1 MVDKDTNIPIIASA
15 PVEIPKRS
23 RYLCFYSSP
32 VGKNLEHAF
41 STFSIVKDRLL
52 SFKNH
57 PASPDEFD
65 NAKFLSCETVAHATR
80 LLACFEKNYEKRAN
94 LFEYAYNIYEGL
106 ILSSC
111 RPALIDI
118 LKQIGKGPSKAI
130 HFHTLHNIHKLNPD
144 LLRMHSHS
152 FAGMALCVFHGCR
165 DQKKFVSLV
174 SASMCCSRRPL
185 ELSSTLRLIP
195 FIVQRCEYYI
205 TENLLIPAM
214 LEAGRRDLF
223 DTEIGFVEP
232 ENRAS
237 CAEFAMTVVQYAI
250 DRETARVVP
259 HDVSTALGI
268 KTRIVNGKMIDR
280 KCANCGEWDRTGKSY
295 RRCSVCMQV
304 YYCSKECQAE
314 QWKEHKISCKKCI
327 E

>member
-1 MVDKDTNIPIIASA
+1 M
-15 PVEIPKRS
+15 
-23 RYLCFYSSP
+23 
-32 VGKNLEHAF
+32 
-41 STFSIVKDRLL
+41 
-52 SFKNH
+52 
-57 PASPDEFD
+57 
-65 NAKFLSCETVAHATR
+65 
-80 LLACFEKNYEKRAN
+80 
-94 LFEYAYNIYEGL
+94 
-106 ILSSC
+106 
-111 RPALIDI
+111 
-118 LKQIGKGPSKAI
+118 
-130 HFHTLHNIHKLNPD
+130 
-144 LLRMHSHS
+144 
-152 FAGMALCVFHGCR
+152 
-165 DQKKFVSLV
+165 
-174 SASMCCSRRPL
+174 
-185 ELSSTLRLIP
+185 
-195 FIVQRCEYYI
+195 
-205 TENLLIPAM
+205 ENLLIPAM

-314 QWKEHKISCKKCI
+314 QWKEHKISCKKFI